1 MSEISISTPHHQL
14 KGYLATPQGKGPW
27 PGVVVL
33 HDIFGMTHVTR
44 SHADWLAKEGFLAVA
59 PDLFSW
65 GGRIRCIRS
74 LMADLAAQKG
84 PSFDDVDA
92 IRQWLVDRQ
101 DCTGKTGV
109 IGFCASGGFA
119 ILLAV
124 GHGFSAV
131 APNYGHIPDD
141 IDAFLNGACPMVA
154 SFGASDWMVPKGTAA
169 RLEGALEQRKI
180 EHDIKQYPGVGHAFL
195 DDYKGPMRVL
205 CVVLRASY
213 KDKEAADA
221 RNRIRAFFARHL
233 T

>member
-1 MSEISISTPHHQL
+1 MSEISISTPNHQL

-33 HDIFGMTHVTR
+33 HDIFGMTDVTR
-44 SHADWLAKEGFLAVA
+44 GHADWLAKEGFLAVA

-92 IRQWLVDRQ
+92 IRQWLVDRR

-169 RLEGALEQRKI
+169 RLEDALKQRKI

-221 RNRIRAFFARHL
+221 RKRIRAFFARHL